1 MNIFLDN
8 VNIKY
13 SKFEEG
19 MTNDGHIF
27 FDSKNDLDFAYLVL
41 SDAKLNNEKMFYV
54 EKDHNF
60 KNELFF
66 KLNNKSVSK
75 PDVFNDL
82 IFVACRKSSKLFL
95 T

>member
-1 MNIFLDN
+1 
-8 VNIKY
+8 
-13 SKFEEG
+13 

-60 KNELFF
+60 KKRNIFSI
-66 KLNNKSVSK
+66 KCKS
-75 PDVFNDL
+75 
-82 IFVACRKSSKLFL
+82 
-95 T
+95 